1 MMVFLI
7 LAFIVIF
14 TPPTLFWQISFKITI
29 IKIFNKNVYQ
39 VEVRGS
45 LSAGSSTRPRP
56 PSPWTAA
63 GAGRGGFPGGP
74 ATDLREIS
82 QCLVENAYQ
91 RFHNQES
98 MLGF

>member
-14 TPPTLFWQISFKITI
+14 TPPTLFWQISFIITI

-45 LSAGSSTRPRP
+45 WSAGSSTRPRP

-63 GAGRGGFPGGP
+63 GSGRGGGPGGP